1 MGLPCTH
8 MPAIR
13 AIIASCPFHAGPM
26 KPATRLASNSLV
38 RTLVREHT
46 PALLVIDAATQTILE
61 ASPEMARSMGYMQ
74 RALIQM
80 QLGDFFVATDARRLL
95 AWLAAPSGKRRLEF
109 RASCRHA
116 RGDLVALNGTLVRVA
131 GQPARAL
138 WLLATPAIPAGP
150 QQSPEELHSVFA
162 HLPGMAYQ
170 VLQSPDGSVTLPYV
184 SAQAAQLL
192 GIQARA
198 LRTRPER
205 FVDLILDADKPDY
218 LARLRDAGG
227 VPMSFN
233 WEGRIR
239 VRAWKDVKWVNL
251 RVRRR
256 DTPDGTLW
264 DGIMLNVTQ
273 SREAEAEIR
282 RQRAQ
287 LAALAAHV
295 ESAKEQER
303 LHLAREVHDDL
314 GGNLTAIKIGLAG
327 LQRRLPPDDADLA
340 KRTAYLVDILDQTF
354 EATRR
359 IAASLRP
366 PVLDFGIVSALEWQI
381 ERFSRTTGIN
391 CTFKPPAET
400 VVLDANAAITVFRI
414 VQEAMTNVAKH
425 ARASRVTVALGIED
439 ADLVASVTDNGQGL
453 PAERPGN
460 GHSGFGVLGM
470 SERAAGLGGTLV
482 VAPAPRRGT
491 RVSLRVPL
499 QAVQTQA

>member
-1 MGLPCTH
+1 MKSAVRTEAALSRALVRTH
-8 MPAIR
+8 SAPLLLID
-13 AIIASCPFHAGPM
+13 IATPGV
-26 KPATRLASNSLV
+26 LDASPGISHLLGYTHRSLV
-38 RTLVREHT
+38 R
-46 PALLVIDAATQTILE
+46 
-61 ASPEMARSMGYMQ
+61 
-74 RALIQM
+74 M
-80 QLGDFFVATDARRLL
+80 QLAELFSPADMRRLA
-95 AWLAAPSGKRRLEF
+95 AWLKAPANRRHGVFNATF
-109 RASCRHA
+109 RQADGGSRT
-116 RGDLVALNGTLVRVA
+116 LNGMLSRIA
-131 GQPARAL
+131 GQPGRAL
-138 WLLATPAIPAGP
+138 WLADAAATHPGPATDN
-150 QQSPEELHSVFA
+150 LHSVFA
-162 HLPGMAYQ
+162 HLPGMTYQ
-170 VLQSPDGSVTLPYV
+170 VLQSADGIVTLPYV
-184 SAQAAQLL
+184 SVQAAQLL
-192 GIQARA
+192 GIQARS
-198 LRTRPER
+198 LRARPER
-205 FVDLILDADKPDY
+205 FTDLILDADKPDY
-218 LARLRDAGG
+218 LARLAEADG

-287 LAALAAHV
+287 LAALTAHV

-327 LQRRLPPDDADLA
+327 LQRRLPPDDAELH

-381 ERFSRTTGIN
+381 ERFSRTTGIA
-391 CTFKPPAET
+391 CTFKLPADS
-400 VVLDANAAITVFRI
+400 VSLAADAAISVFRI
-414 VQEAMTNVAKH
+414 VQEALTNVAKH
-425 ARASRVTVALGIED
+425 ARASRVTVTLGID
-439 ADLVASVTDNGQGL
+439 GTDLVASITDNGRGL
-453 PAERPGN
+453 PDSTARSG
-460 GHSGFGVLGM
+460 SAGFGVLGM
-470 SERAAGLGGTLV
+470 SERAAGLGGTLA
-482 VAPAPRRGT
+482 VAPATRRGT

-499 QAVQTQA
+499 DAVQTKA